1 MSRVLVLPCVS
12 GVAGDYPA
20 GAIPADGDGHA
31 DAELAVILAE
41 HRLLLAVDEDAEAT
55 DVHELAGHRAT
66 LLAYGGWGFLLVV
79 EAEYSHDKLYAFFS
93 PRDFPHMPRLLRLLA
108 CEVPAFNTV
117 CSSDFLD
124 LVTADAKRD
133 SEVFFCHSGMIR
145 QETYDTS
152 KIPRLGIEPRLMV

>member
-1 MSRVLVLPCVS
+1 MSRVLVLPYVS

-41 HRLLLAVDEDAEAT
+41 HRFLLAVDEHAETT
-55 DVHELAGHRAT
+55 DVHELAGYRAT
-66 LLAYGGWGFLLVV
+66 LLAYGGGGFLLVV
-79 EAEYSHDKLYAFFS
+79 KADRVHDVFHAFLC
-93 PRDFPHMPRLLRLLA
+93 PRDFPEMPRLLGLLA
-108 CEVPAFNTV
+108 GEVTALDGV
-117 CSSDFLD
+117 RSDVLD

-133 SEVFFCHSGMIR
+133 SEVFFGHSGMIR